1 MLAFTFNGDG
11 VKTCKCCEKKMSSKG
26 GLYEG
31 VCSST
36 CSSQQLEY
44 NSIPINLLFIKRLY
58 LHINDEKILLYRKR
72 VRIERDKLEKGSKYI
87 ISGINDI
94 MRIYINSY
102 TQKMDNPRIPLY
114 TLDQDNNLFKI
125 KGTKLYYIN
134 IIMQLQYEEQT
145 DYKRFRIS
153 CNRSG
158 IYRIEELNR

>member
-58 LHINDEKILLYRKR
+58 LHINDEKIRESEIEKFITINKLNRDMARHKIKR
-72 VRIERDKLEKGSKYI
+72 VSKYFLSNQLDKLEIKRNSIYH
-87 ISGINDI
+87 INC
-94 MRIYINSY
+94 
-102 TQKMDNPRIPLY
+102 QEK
-114 TLDQDNNLFKI
+114 
-125 KGTKLYYIN
+125 
-134 IIMQLQYEEQT
+134 
-145 DYKRFRIS
+145 
-153 CNRSG
+153 
-158 IYRIEELNR
+158 